1 MQIVYKNVFRKVK
14 TISSLAILSFV
25 FLLPKTFK
33 LFVFLIFD
41 FERSWPRLFQRRF
54 ECTKLDI
61 YVFISKIYCSNIRM
75 TFYIF

>member
-41 FERSWPRLFQRRF
+41 FERSNRKIVERGKVD
-54 ECTKLDI
+54 TT
-61 YVFISKIYCSNIRM
+61 SKH
-75 TFYIF
+75 T